1 MPLSIET
8 DERSNNF
15 NQYVSICDQDF
26 HEEDDSDSDSCVS
39 SSSSLGRN
47 SDDNDSSED
56 SSDREDSGGV
66 EVKTTK
72 FKGPL
77 DTIKDLEEDLP
88 VKKGISKFYSG
99 KSKSFTSLADAAGET
114 CVQKIVKPEDPYAK
128 KRKDSLARNLLIG
141 RSRSYANVGG
151 ISNSKRASNLGRRT
165 SCLNLNYNA
174 DSGDE
179 GKSSISTSIS
189 PPCPLP
195 PLHRQPNRLSATA
208 SLPRPAAQNTPLRSY
223 SWSDLNS
230 VAEGHDIT
238 GLAICSGNK
247 GNKVH

>member
-1 MPLSIET
+1 MPLSLET
-8 DERSNNF
+8 MERSSSF
-15 NQYVSICDQDF
+15 NQYDSICDQEDF
-26 HEEDDSDSDSCVS
+26 PEDDSDTDSCVS

-47 SDDNDSSED
+47 SDSSEDD
-56 SSDREDSGGV
+56 SSDREEV
-66 EVKTTK
+66 EKNS

-77 DTIKDLEEDLP
+77 DTMKDLEKDLP
-88 VKKGISKFYSG
+88 VKKGISNFYIG
-99 KSKSFTSLADAAGET
+99 KSKSFTDLADAAGAT
-114 CVQKIVKPEDPYAK
+114 CVQEIVKAEDPYAK

-151 ISNSKRASNLGRRT
+151 ISNSKRTSSLGRRT
-165 SCLNLNYNA
+165 SCLNLNSNA

-179 GKSSISTSIS
+179 GKSSASRSIS

-195 PLHRQPNRLSATA
+195 PLHSRPNRLSATA
-208 SLPRPAAQNTPLRSY
+208 SLPRPPAQNLPLRSY

-247 GNKVH
+247 DNKVH